1 MRIAVLGGPG
11 LMGRAI
17 VRDLI
22 ESKDVSQ
29 VLVADINLEKA
40 EELVDQYKSKKLDS
54 VKADVS
60 KPDGLAQRIKDVDVV
75 INSTW
80 VHNCYDVLLGCL
92 KAGVHLV
99 DLGGLYH
106 TTLKQL
112 AIHDKVVEA
121 GIINVSGCGAAPGVT
136 NMFVAHAAQELDEI
150 TNVHS
155 RPGVSGGGVTYSIRT
170 VIDELT
176 LDAVIFRDGEYKFVP
191 PLSGQ
196 EIMQFPEPVGEL
208 VGFYSIHGELSTIA
222 RSFPSVKKLD
232 VKLSFPADML
242 GAFETLLSF
251 GLTSEDPI
259 KVGKEMISP
268 RDFLISL
275 LSQPAKDDKAEA
287 EREWVILR
295 AIVEGKQEEHDVKF
309 TYDCINQ
316 GSEKWNFG
324 GVAWGTAVPP
334 SIVAQMIGKGLIK
347 KRGVLGPEACVPV
360 EPFFEEMGKR
370 GFSFTQG
377 IEKTKNL

>member
-40 EELVDQYKSKKLDS
+40 EELVDQYNSKKLDS

-60 KPDGLAQRIKDVDVV
+60 KPDDLAQRIKDVDVV

-121 GIINVSGCGAAPGVT
+121 DIINVSGCGAAPGVT
-136 NMFVAHAAQELDEI
+136 NMFVAHAAQELDVI
-150 TNVHS
+150 ANVHS

-268 RDFLISL
+268 RDFLISF

-295 AIVEGKQEEHDVKF
+295 AIVEGTQEEHDVKF

-334 SIVAQMIGKGLIK
+334 SIVAQMIGKGMIK

-360 EPFFEEMGKR
+360 EPFFEEMGNR

-377 IEKTKNL
+377 IEKAKNL

>member
-1 MRIAVLGGPG
+1 MKIAVLGGPG

-22 ESKDVSQ
+22 ESRDVKE

-40 EELVDQYKSKKLDS
+40 TDLVDQYKSKKLS
-54 VKADVS
+54 AVQADVS
-60 KPDGLAQRIKDVDVV
+60 KPDDLAKRIKDVDVV

-80 VHNCYDVLLGCL
+80 VHNCYDVLQGCL

-112 AIHDKVVEA
+112 AIHDKVVKA
-121 GIINVSGCGAAPGVT
+121 DLINVSGCGAAPGVT

-150 TNVHS
+150 VNVHS

-176 LDAVIFRDGEYKFVP
+176 LDAVIYRDGEYKFVA

-196 EIMQFPEPVGEL
+196 ETIHFPEPVGEL

-222 RSFPSVKKLD
+222 RSFPSIKKLD

-242 GAFETLLSF
+242 GAFETLLNF
-251 GLTSEDPI
+251 GMTSEEPI
-259 KVGKEMISP
+259 LVGKQSVSP
-268 RDFLISL
+268 KDFLISL
-275 LSQPAKDDKAEA
+275 LSQPISADSGVQ

-295 AIVEGKQEEHDVKF
+295 AIVEGRRATNQVRLI
-309 TYDCINQ
+309 YDCINQ

-334 SIVAQMIGKGLIK
+334 SIVAQMIAKDMIT

-360 EPFFEEMGKR
+360 DPFFKELSDR
-370 GFSFTQG
+370 GFRFTQRL
-377 IEKTKNL
+377 EQVKEF

>member
-1 MRIAVLGGPG
+1 MKIAVLGGPG

-22 ESKDVSQ
+22 ESKGVSE

-40 EELVDQYKSKKLDS
+40 EELVRQYKDKKLS
-54 VKADVS
+54 AVQADVS
-60 KPDGLAQRIKDVDVV
+60 KPNDLAQRIKEVDVV

-80 VHNCYDVLLGCL
+80 VHNCHDVLLGCL

-112 AIHDKVVEA
+112 AIHDKVKKA
-121 GIINVSGCGAAPGVT
+121 DIINVSGCGAAPGIS
-136 NMFVAHAAQELDEI
+136 NMYVAHAAQELDEI
-150 TNVHS
+150 TAFHS

-191 PLSGQ
+191 PISGQ
-196 EIMQFPEPVGEL
+196 EMLTFPEPVGEL

-222 RSFPSVKKLD
+222 RSFPSIKKLD

-242 GAFETLLSF
+242 SAFETLLNF

-259 KVGKEMISP
+259 KVGDQSVVPK
-268 RDFLISL
+268 DFLISL
-275 LSQPAKDDKAEA
+275 LSQPAGDAVVE

-295 AIVEGKQEEHDVKF
+295 GIVEGKRGDSQVRL

-334 SIVAQMIGKGLIK
+334 SVVAQMIAKGMVTE
-347 KRGVLGPEACVPV
+347 RGVLGPEACVPV
-360 EPFFEEMGKR
+360 DPFFEELSKR
-370 GFSFTQG
+370 GFEFTRKLEEL
-377 IEKTKNL
+377 IEF

>member
-22 ESKDVSQ
+22 ESKDVKEI
-29 VLVADINLEKA
+29 LVADINLDKA
-40 EELVDQYKSKKLDS
+40 NDLVSQYKSKKLS
-54 VKADVS
+54 AVQADVS
-60 KPDGLAQRIKDVDVV
+60 KPDDLALRIKDVDVV

-112 AIHDKVVEA
+112 AIHEKIVKADL
-121 GIINVSGCGAAPGVT
+121 INVSGCGAAPGVT
-136 NMFVAHAAQELDEI
+136 NMFVAHAAQELDKI
-150 TNVHS
+150 INVHS

-176 LDAVIFRDGEYKFVP
+176 LDAVIYRNGEYKFVP

-196 EIMQFPEPVGEL
+196 EIISFPEPVGDL
-208 VGFYSIHGELSTIA
+208 VGFYSIHGELSTVA
-222 RSFPSVKKLD
+222 RSFPSIKKLD

-242 GAFETLLSF
+242 SAFETLLNF
-251 GLTSEDPI
+251 GMTSEEPI
-259 KVGKEMISP
+259 SVAGQSVSP
-268 RDFLISL
+268 KDFLISL
-275 LSQPAKDDKAEA
+275 LSQPTKESETPA

-295 AIVEGKQEEHDVKF
+295 AIVEGKKAKDNVRYI
-309 TYDCINQ
+309 YDCINQ
-316 GSEKWNFG
+316 GSEKWDFG

-334 SIVAQMIGKGLIK
+334 SVVAQMIAKGMIT

-360 EPFFEEMGKR
+360 EPFFKELRDR
-370 GFSFTQG
+370 GFNFTQRLER
-377 IEKTKNL
+377 IKKF

>member
-1 MRIAVLGGPG
+1 MKIAVLGGPG

-22 ESKDVSQ
+22 ESKGVSE

-40 EELVDQYKSKKLDS
+40 EELVSQYKDKKLTA
-54 VKADVS
+54 VQADVS
-60 KPDGLAQRIKDVDVV
+60 KPDDLAQRVKDVDVV

-80 VHNCYDVLLGCL
+80 VHNCHDVLLGCL

-112 AIHDKVVEA
+112 AIHDKVKEA
-121 GIINVSGCGAAPGVT
+121 DIINVSGCGAAPGIS
-136 NMFVAHAAQELDEI
+136 NMYVAHAAQELDEI
-150 TNVHS
+150 VNFHS

-191 PLSGQ
+191 PISGQ
-196 EIMQFPEPVGEL
+196 EILQFPEPVGEL

-222 RSFPSVKKLD
+222 RSFPSIKKLD

-242 GAFETLLSF
+242 SAFETLLNF

-259 KVGKEMISP
+259 KVGDQSVSP
-268 RDFLISL
+268 KDFLISL
-275 LSQPAKDDKAEA
+275 LSQPTGQDPEDV

-295 AIVEGKQEEHDVKF
+295 GIVEGKRGGNPVRL

-334 SIVAQMIGKGLIK
+334 SVVAQMIAKGMVTE
-347 KRGVLGPEACVPV
+347 RGVLGPEACVPV
-360 EPFFEEMGKR
+360 EPFFKELSER
-370 GFSFTQG
+370 GFEFTRKLEE
-377 IEKTKNL
+377 ITEF